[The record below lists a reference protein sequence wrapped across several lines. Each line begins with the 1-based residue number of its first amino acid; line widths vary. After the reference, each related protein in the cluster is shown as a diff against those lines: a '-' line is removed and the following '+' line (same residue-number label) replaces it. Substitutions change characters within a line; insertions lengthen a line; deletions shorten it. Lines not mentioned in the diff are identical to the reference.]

1 MDMSYQK
8 SQIELLVDLL
18 PPVNA
23 SRSKSDMAPKR
34 AASAVTRGASEERPE
49 KARPVK
55 RGSFNKPGGLDGC
68 FQESHI
74 QRIEQ
79 MK

>member
-1 MDMSYQK
+1 
-8 SQIELLVDLL
+8 
-18 PPVNA
+18 
-23 SRSKSDMAPKR
+23 MAPKR
-34 AASAVTRGASEERPE
+34 RKASAGSRGASEERPE

-74 QRIEQ
+74 QRTEQ
-79 MK
+79 MKSACKYTDTSTFKGAPNGS